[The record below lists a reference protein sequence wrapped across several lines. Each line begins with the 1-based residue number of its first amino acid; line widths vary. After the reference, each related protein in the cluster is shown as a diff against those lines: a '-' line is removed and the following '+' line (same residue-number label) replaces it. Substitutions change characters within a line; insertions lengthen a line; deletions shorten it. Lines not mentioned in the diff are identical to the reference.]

1 MPSQEDYLDQLLKN
15 MSDEQKQ
22 NSDEED
28 SILNLA
34 PDIDE
39 ISSMSEDEIMQLLA
53 AGENS
58 AEENDISEEPEDVL
72 DMLTEPGDNDLQAIQ
87 ELLQKSDNNEMV
99 EEENQETEAQT
110 LTTEP
115 ER

>member
-99 EEENQETEAQT
+99 EEENQETED
-110 LTTEP
+110 
-115 ER
+115 RKSVV